1 MHCVA
6 WNKYPFAATALSHM
20 SIYSVSPFTFID
32 TFLRDSIF
40 GKSAVQPAEVRQLPP
55 AILGA
60 EQETED
66 LRQTLVPQP
75 AGADKQTIAK
85 ESKDGGKRPPQVPA
99 LSLPAAPAAGFAVIE
114 ELIASTERQR
124 RLDEERHQAFLLQVL
139 QSQQQSQQQF
149 QQLLLQNQQQM
160 FQQQQAQQMQIQEQQ
175 LRFQEQQ
182 LRFQVQHQLQMDGLA
197 STMAATTKSLESLT
211 GLMEA
216 SSANSVSKL
225 PSLDSFIDSSR
236 QDHAHP
242 SPSVDSAIRTA
253 SFAAIQQPTI
263 DQVRAAPNP
272 EDAGRKGIADGG
284 LVKVSNQASIIHFDN
299 SNSGSKFRVLRTAP
313 SSPASASQVLAVC
326 VPKDQKFN
334 PASYSEFVIR
344 EPGRP
349 EIRVPVT
356 FLLICQHLRILSLRD
371 TFLPP
376 FCRSCPAK
384 TSAAPTNF
392 NCSTLSPTGRSV
404 AKSLSST
411 WTILSSPPLS

>member
-1 MHCVA
+1 
-6 WNKYPFAATALSHM
+6 M

-32 TFLRDSIF
+32 TFLRESIF
-40 GKSAVQPAEVRQLPP
+40 GKSAVQPPEVRQLPP

-75 AGADKQTIAK
+75 EGTDKQTIAK
-85 ESKDGGKRPPQVPA
+85 ASKDEGKRPPQVPA

-182 LRFQVQHQLQMDGLA
+182 LRFQEQHQLQMSGLA

-242 SPSVDSAIRTA
+242 SPSVDSAIRTT

-299 SNSGSKFRVLRTAP
+299 SNSGSEFRVLRTAP
-313 SSPASASQVLAVC
+313 PSGSAASASQVLAVC
-326 VPKDQKFN
+326 VPEDHKFN
-334 PASYSEFVIR
+334 PESYSEFVIR

-376 FCRSCPAK
+376 FYRSCPAK

-392 NCSTLSPTGRSV
+392 NCSTLSATGRSV

-411 WTILSSPPLS
+411 WTILSSPILS